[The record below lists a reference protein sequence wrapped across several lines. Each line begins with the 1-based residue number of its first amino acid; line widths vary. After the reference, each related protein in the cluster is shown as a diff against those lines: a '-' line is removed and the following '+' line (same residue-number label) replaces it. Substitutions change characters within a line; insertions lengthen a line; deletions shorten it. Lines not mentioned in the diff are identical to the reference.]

1 MKKATLMAFLI
12 AALAPMMQALAGG
25 SSTTYYAALKA
36 QVSSDSSGMGKVYAG
51 TSNSAGTYATPS
63 SQSSNQSSTTQN
75 EEKTFYAFAQAND
88 GYEFLGWSTTE
99 NGTTYASTAS
109 PYSVKVKC
117 SSSTESSPTL
127 TTVYANFKKKML
139 AAFGIT
145 FETSSAGT
153 YTVDGVAPVN
163 KTGLT
168 EATSVTLASADP
180 NFLNWVVNGLVVSAN
195 PYTASYMA
203 NTTISAQFLTADQ
216 VTSVVT
222 YDDLTSALS
231 NAQYKK
237 ITIPSGTTI
246 NVAKSATVTV
256 PSGKQL
262 VVDGT
267 LVVLGTISNSGAIS
281 GRGTLYKI
289 SYTIDQGED
298 ELQILYA
305 PDGSEYGK
313 ISNTTYH
320 SGESSRYYKTKVS
333 SNTPSVNGTVSVST
347 TSWGIL
353 LNGEN
358 VYAISAQ
365 TLKGVQVSLDTSV
378 AANKITGIVGSLT
391 TTDISSGETSGK
403 KNWLLFADCNLKGPV
418 RSDATTRLN
427 FNGTI
432 DLGGHKLTF
441 GQPRTYSDFYGM
453 FLNGTISFTP
463 STDFQNGGSIFFNCS
478 SINITKIKGTPTMLF
493 YDCGATASAA
503 SLSFN
508 YQSGAHR
515 NARFYGGCYSYTFN
529 SSYDNSYAKVY
540 GGSFSTDPSSYLAD
554 IDTLEAVKSGNYYVV
569 QKKKSAVNVVQIGS
583 TPYPTLDA
591 AISAAANGS
600 TISLIEAVELTGT
613 TTVPA
618 GKNITIA
625 LDGHGMTGG
634 KIVNNGTL
642 LFTDSTT
649 GKGTSVSEAS
659 GGSVASDIE
668 NNGTLDFI
676 FGTYSGSIVNKTG
689 TLTTHNGL
697 FSGTLT
703 KNGGTVNLKGGHFS
717 TNVEELATVENTKV
731 FVRNNFYS
739 VCELP
744 NGAMYSETLS
754 GVSGYG
760 VTPYSDEDF
769 ALVNG
774 WFGNKNTRADY
785 TSAEWIRLAELLC
798 FYQLFNNNGLDAT
811 LAFDRDVAMGSLNLY
826 AKSKLTLSIDLKF
839 DLAAGQYYRALSETL
854 IGNGYYS
861 KTYKALWDD
870 NIKSVAMAA
879 SDKSGD
885 NAGTVCTAMIELWE
899 SQKVG
904 STGRVTNTVFIA
916 AQKRFT
922 IGAGSNVAMIRP
934 EVGSATFYAT
944 LDAAV
949 NAVADGGTVM
959 LAKDCDDTL
968 NLPKA
973 GTYTFDTMGFAYTG
987 GNPTVATGLTIS
999 STETNG
1005 SATTYVVAPVQIT
1018 VNVTGTGT
1026 SSIYNGAEQIVPVAY
1041 TFTCDNELFSADK
1054 VLVSDVHSVSGKVV
1068 GEYPYGLQASWF
1080 SYDDDNIVAA
1090 FVVESDAALT
1100 ITRKD
1105 AIVKAGNVSKMKGAA
1120 DPSLVTITGVVGSDR
1135 LLYSVSRE
1143 SGEDEGVYQI
1153 TVSGESEQGN
1163 YSVAFENGKL
1173 TIVNPVAIKEE
1184 IAEELQAEDT
1194 NGNAK
1199 WENLVIGQRADESA
1213 AVTAANGGTE
1223 TMAKIEVSFEVPTDA
1238 ETGDKIDTGYTV
1250 RYAFDKVD
1258 STSGEVVED
1267 GKGDAQEEP
1276 TLDFED
1282 VAVNEPTYF
1291 KMRAVLESNDDPEV
1305 KSEVEVEKT
1314 IGVLKVESDAEYTI
1328 LAVPWQSLGSGDIKA
1343 SELVHAASL
1352 SEDDELI
1359 VYNDDGST
1367 TSWVVKN
1374 GEWTSPTEY
1383 TIGDGPAQ
1391 QNETVD
1397 PSTKEIARGQ
1407 GVWLKRNDTNKDIV
1421 LIGQPATD
1429 DVETPIAA
1437 ATEEEPSWNLVASP
1451 KMVEVDI
1458 SAAFTEEKGNTGDE
1472 IIVPTAGT
1480 PKHYTYKDDSWG
1492 YTAVVEQKEVRLPNG
1507 EKTISVKFGRKTD
1520 DTKVPAGQG
1529 FWYLNKGS
1537 SDDKK
1542 ITW

>member
-1 MKKATLMAFLI
+1 MKKATIMAFLL
-12 AALAPMMQALAGG
+12 AVLAPIMQVWATSHSTHYGKIEVITQTGQGTVYVSTSGTATSGQTSATWNCGG
-25 SSTTYYAALKA
+25 SSGSDSKSFYIYAKPENDDWEFQGWTDGSASGTPGNATSPRQVTPSKATSTSSGSPTTTKYYA
-36 QVSSDSSGMGKVYAG
+36 Y
-51 TSNSAGTYATPS
+51 
-63 SQSSNQSSTTQN
+63 
-75 EEKTFYAFAQAND
+75 FR
-88 GYEFLGWSTTE
+88 
-99 NGTTYASTAS
+99 STAVD
-109 PYSVKVKC
+109 PYS
-117 SSSTESSPTL
+117 
-127 TTVYANFKKKML
+127 
-139 AAFGIT
+139 IT
-145 FETSSAGT
+145 FEPGN
-153 YTVDGVAPVN
+153 YTVDGSAPSN
-163 KTGLT
+163 MTGLT
-168 EATSVTLASADP
+168 KKKSITLASSDAS
-180 NFLNWVVNGLVVSAN
+180 FLNWVINGENVVAN
-195 PYTASYMA
+195 PHALLCESD
-203 NTTISAQFLTADQ
+203 TTISAVFLTEDM
-216 VTSVVT
+216 VTSVT
-222 YDDLTSALS
+222 TLSDLEAALS
-231 NAQYKK
+231 NPQYKK
-237 ITIPSGTTI
+237 IIITSGSTIRVP
-246 NVAKSATVTV
+246 KSTTVTV
-256 PSGKQL
+256 SSGKQL

-267 LVVLGTISNSGAIS
+267 LVVLGTISNFGAIS
-281 GRGTLYKI
+281 GSGTLYKI

-320 SGESSRYYKTKVS
+320 SGESSRYYKTKVT

-347 TSWGIL
+347 TSWGVI

-358 VYAISAQ
+358 VYAITAQ

-418 RSDATTRLN
+418 RSDATNRLN

-453 FLNGTISFTP
+453 FLNGNISFEP
-463 STDFQNGGSIFFNCS
+463 STDFQNGGAIFFNCAP
-478 SINITKIKGTPTMLF
+478 ITVKKIKGTPTMLF
-493 YDCGATASAA
+493 YDCGNSSSAST
-503 SLSFN
+503 LTFT
-508 YQSGAHR
+508 YQSSAHR
-515 NARFYGGCYSYTFN
+515 NARFYNGRYSYSFN

-540 GGSFSTDPSSYLAD
+540 GGSFSSDPSNYLAD
-554 IDTLEAVKSGNYYVV
+554 IDKLEAVKSGSYWVV
-569 QKKKSAVNVVQIGS
+569 QEKAVPVDVVQIGS
-583 TPYPTLDA
+583 TPYQSLEA
-591 AISAAANGS
+591 AINAAANGS

-613 TTVPA
+613 VTVPA

-649 GKGTSVSEAS
+649 GKGTAASEAS
-659 GGSVASDIE
+659 GALVESDIE
-668 NNGTLDFI
+668 NNGTLDFV
-676 FGTYSGSIVNKTG
+676 FGRYSEAIVNKTG

-697 FSGTLT
+697 FTGSFT
-703 KNGGTVNLKGGHFS
+703 KQGGTVNLNGGHFS
-717 TNVEELATVENTKV
+717 ADVENLATVEGTKV
-731 FVRNNFYS
+731 FRTGNLYS

-744 NGAMYSETLS
+744 NGTMYPETLT
-754 GVSGYG
+754 GTPGYG
-760 VTPYSDEDF
+760 VTPYSDYDF
-769 ALVNG
+769 ELIKD
-774 WFGNKNTRADY
+774 WFGNKNSRAEY
-785 TSAEWIRLAELLC
+785 TGPEWTRLAELLC

-811 LAFDRDVAMGSLNLY
+811 LVFDRDVAKDSINLY
-826 AKSKLTLSIDLKF
+826 AKSQLTLSIDLKF
-839 DLAAGQYYRALSETL
+839 DLAAGTYYRALSETL

-879 SDKSGD
+879 SDKSGN

-904 STGRVTNTVFIA
+904 STTRVTNTVFIA
-916 AQKRFT
+916 AEKRFT

-934 EVGSATFYAT
+934 EVGAATFYPT
-944 LDAAV
+944 LADAV
-949 NAVADGGTVM
+949 DAVADGGTIM
-959 LAKDCDDTL
+959 LAKDCDATL
-968 NLPKA
+968 NLTKA

-987 GNPTVATGLTIS
+987 GNPTVAAGLTIN
-999 STETNG
+999 STETVG
-1005 SATTYVVAPVQIT
+1005 SATTYVVAPIQIT
-1018 VNVTGTGT
+1018 ICVTGTGI
-1026 SSIYNGAEQIVPVAY
+1026 SREYNGVEQVVTPAY
-1041 TFTCDNELFSADK
+1041 TLTCDSELFNADK
-1054 VLVSDVHSVSGKVV
+1054 VLVAHTVRGKVV

-1080 SYDDDNIVAA
+1080 SYGDDNIVAA
-1090 FVVESDAALT
+1090 FEVVSDAALT
-1100 ITRKD
+1100 ITRK
-1105 AIVKAGNVSKMKGAA
+1105 AATVKAGNVSKMKGAA

-1135 LLYSVSRE
+1135 LTYSVSRE
-1143 SGEDEGVYQI
+1143 IGEDEGVYQI

-1163 YSVAFENGKL
+1163 YSVAFENGENGKL

-1184 IAEELQAEDT
+1184 ITVALQAQDD
-1194 NGNAK
+1194 NGNEK
-1199 WENLVIGQRADESA
+1199 WQNLVIGQKSDESA
-1213 AVTAANGGTE
+1213 AIEAAAGGTE
-1223 TMAKIEVSFEVPTDA
+1223 TTANIEVSFEVPTNV
-1238 ETGDKIDTGYTV
+1238 ETGEKIDTGYTV
-1250 RYAFDKVD
+1250 KYAFDQVD
-1258 STSGEVVED
+1258 TAGDVVENGAGEAKD
-1267 GKGDAQEEP
+1267 EP
-1276 TLDFED
+1276 TLDFASVETD
-1282 VAVNEPTYF
+1282 TPTYF

-1328 LAVPWQSLGSGDIKA
+1328 LAVPWQSLGSGDVKA

-1352 SEDDELI
+1352 SDDDELI

-1367 TSWVVKN
+1367 TSWVVKD
-1374 GEWTSPTEY
+1374 GKWTSPTEY

-1407 GVWLKRNDTNKDIV
+1407 GVWLKRSDTTKDIV
-1421 LIGQPATD
+1421 LIGQPATND
-1429 DVETPIAA
+1429 EPVETPIVA
-1437 ATEEEPSWNLVASP
+1437 ATSEEDPTWNLVASP
-1451 KMVEVDI
+1451 KMEEIDI
-1458 SAAFTEEKGNTGDE
+1458 STAFTEEKGNTGDE

-1480 PKHYTYKDDSWG
+1480 PKHYTYKGDKWG
-1492 YTAVVEQKEVRLPNG
+1492 YTAVVEEKEVWLPNG

-1520 DTKVPAGQG
+1520 DTKVPAGKG